1 MSYSKFEYFFN
12 QERKLAPNQ
21 SEKYSR
27 SISNAYYTLAASA
40 NRKRKRIPSKLIR
53 VYTASKMSSGN
64 SQLGPFSEGL
74 FIYSFIHFFGFSN
87 PATKMLRLKEKRCQ
101 IVYLTVADIRE
112 RLISWSHPS
121 FLVARLASRFGLSL
135 YSLQKNSF
143 TNVRDLVTF

>member
-1 MSYSKFEYFFN
+1 M
-12 QERKLAPNQ
+12 APNQ

-74 FIYSFIHFFGFSN
+74 FIYFFIIVYVVMSIFFGFSR
-87 PATKMLRLKEKRCQ
+87 PATKMLRLKEKGYQ
-101 IVYLTVADIRE
+101 IEYSTVADIRE
-112 RLISWSHPS
+112 RFIKRKF
-121 FLVARLASRFGLSL
+121 FLNQTCDQYASMAVFRTAQVDNDVEAAVQFHVAGI
-135 YSLQKNSF
+135 
-143 TNVRDLVTF
+143 

>member
-1 MSYSKFEYFFN
+1 MSCFKFEYLFN
-12 QERKLAPNQ
+12 EEAKLAPNQ

-74 FIYSFIHFFGFSN
+74 FIYSFI
-87 PATKMLRLKEKRCQ
+87 
-101 IVYLTVADIRE
+101 IVYVVMSI
-112 RLISWSHPS
+112 
-121 FLVARLASRFGLSL
+121 FLDVPVQLRKC
-135 YSLQKNSF
+135 Y
-143 TNVRDLVTF
+143 D